1 MSKKIGEM
9 DKTNDTYFVNVRFD
23 DSGPVVTEIY
33 ADYNKKEQKLLR
45 KYLSSD
51 SENSTFKGIPMSLY
65 KEVTRLLP
73 ITDRRIKFRGK
84 SKPGYTRPKTH
95 TLKKYA
101 DTFAVY
107 YNNNRILHLG
117 RPGWS
122 ADVKISASGF
132 ISPRLGRP

>member
-45 KYLSSD
+45 KYFSPV

-65 KEVTRLLP
+65 DKVTRLLP
-73 ITDRRIKFRGK
+73 CKDRRIKFRGK
-84 SKPGYTRPKTH
+84 SKPGYTRPASHMIKEF
-95 TLKKYA
+95 A

-107 YNNNRILHLG
+107 FDNDTILHLG
-117 RPGWS
+117 RP
-122 ADVKISASGF
+122 
-132 ISPRLGRP
+132 